1 MLKMLLAKHQ
11 YDYSEIL
18 KERKKK
24 KRGEKSSSQYT
35 NYNKIS

>member
-24 KRGEKSSSQYT
+24 KEEKKVHHNILT
-35 NYNKIS
+35 IIK

>member
-24 KRGEKSSSQYT
+24 KEEKKVHHNILT
-35 NYNKIS
+35 IIIK